1 MRNFIKNYPYSTFT
15 PSAYYWLGE
24 FYLAASPADVSNA
37 KKSFKIVVEQ
47 YADTP
52 KAAAALLKLGSF
64 ADSDGKTQD
73 AIHYMLK
80 IVKNFPNTPESNA
93 AKSYLSAQN
102 VPIPVEK
109 AKAKTDTAKAT
120 TTDSKAKT
128 TAPTKEKQPTDEKP
142 KAKTTEKAK
151 TAP

>member
-1 MRNFIKNYPYSTFT
+1 MLPTQHVT
-15 PSAYYWLGE
+15 PLQESPNRLI
-24 FYLAASPADVSNA
+24 YLA

-93 AKSYLSAQN
+93 ANK
-102 VPIPVEK
+102 
-109 AKAKTDTAKAT
+109 
-120 TTDSKAKT
+120 
-128 TAPTKEKQPTDEKP
+128 KQGLIT
-142 KAKTTEKAK
+142 
-151 TAP
+151 